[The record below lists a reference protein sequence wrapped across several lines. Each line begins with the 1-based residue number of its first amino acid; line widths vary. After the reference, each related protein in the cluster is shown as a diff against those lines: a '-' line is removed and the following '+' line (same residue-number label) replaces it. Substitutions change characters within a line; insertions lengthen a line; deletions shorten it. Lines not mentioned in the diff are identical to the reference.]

1 MLSSRLSLTSASL
14 SWLSNFNT
22 TSISKREGLLPAFFG
37 FAGNGTILAQWI
49 KRSVKMHG
57 SENKPIRMK
66 DSNFFEE
73 NRSFFDV
80 IGQWIENNAFVHF
93 STIN

>member
-37 FAGNGTILAQWI
+37 LSGMVLILAQWI
-49 KRSVKMHG
+49 KQLSGNAWFWITFAGIVAMHCVG
-57 SENKPIRMK
+57 GCNAVRDRFYDVFGYNK
-66 DSNFFEE
+66 
-73 NRSFFDV
+73 
-80 IGQWIENNAFVHF
+80 FVF
-93 STIN
+93 GGTY